1 MADSKELQNQLN
13 IQQQINKVLA
23 DRQKVLSSQASQ
35 ISSQTKMYIE
45 MCNAMN
51 CEDLEGV
58 SSRLDDIVSGLNS
71 ASDAAQQA
79 ADAQDEISRAAEEG
93 ADAAEKQ
100 GGAWSTVSGHINA
113 STGAAVGFG
122 SGAVK
127 AFKGAAVEAQMM
139 ASTVSSAASAL
150 ANVGASIIS
159 LPFKMLGGLTKM
171 ATAGGGGASA
181 WAQELEKVR
190 GEFGSLASG
199 EGKAVMDM
207 YDNMTASGNAL
218 SDTGISLT
226 QVFGAGSG
234 GMAAALA
241 FVGEMAK
248 EAGAQFHMLKD
259 SMAANA
265 SQLAVMNKGLGMTNA
280 ALVEMT
286 KKAQLAGKDVGAE
299 LHAITSMSLD
309 MADQFGVSA
318 KTIGT
323 NVSAMVEDVENFGN
337 MSKKQLVATATY
349 MAKLGLEAKD
359 LQGVIGKFDDFEGAA
374 DSVSQLNQA
383 FGIQLDTMEMMNA
396 ENPAERIDMMR
407 DAFHSAGKSVEDMTR
422 QEKAL
427 LAEQTGLSVSA
438 MENAFAAENQ
448 GVSYEDME
456 AAAGEAEEQ
465 QMTQE
470 EAMSKLAD
478 SIEKTFGSGSGTIDG
493 FFSALTQGFMKGLTQ
508 SEEFRA
514 VMKKIREAL
523 KVVYQFGKQLGKM
536 FSELMGDLGVW
547 EGLKDL
553 FDPKDLKNLLGINE
567 KGGLTGT
574 GLLGIFKK
582 FKDALSGKGTYSP
595 QQMADDMGK
604 EFGKFFSAKGPAF
617 SKLKDAFF
625 KGIQM
630 IGTVITGLIPW
641 VVQKMVDMLKGLADK
656 IRNPPDMGGD
666 GFLSSMIGMFEDMF
680 TKLVALAPQLLAAV
694 LDLISAVFE
703 KHGATIMKFGSIYL
717 GIIFTKMMIAAA
729 LSSLKGAIIG
739 KIAGLFSK
747 ALGGITKKVPQPD
760 PPPGAEKGGFLDGL
774 KSFVK
779 NISEL
784 SAKDILMAGAKLF
797 LLSLS
802 FIPALAALAGGLVL
816 VTMILSAVPFGQLIK
831 ALVGTVG
838 ALIAMKLMM
847 EITGTISGGTIGK
860 AMVGAVLGAAFL
872 AVGMV
877 AFALAMGLA
886 AMAVNAVGLGNMVKV
901 AIAMAF
907 TAMAAIALALMVI
920 PMALLVADGG
930 TTVGLAF
937 LGAILGAAFLAVGLF
952 GFAIAMGIAAGAV
965 NKVGLANFALVAAA
979 MVFTAIA
986 AVALTIAA
994 VALAAGLVLYPLGAL
1009 GAVASALMFLAM
1021 GAVMLPAMSAFYSAM
1036 SGIGF
1041 GEIAI
1046 ALGSAVLIALSMN
1059 LLALAL
1065 TVGIALFVLG
1075 AVGALAGALFLATLI
1090 PFAEGVSGLG
1100 DVVDAGKF
1108 AEVALAMVSMTGVA
1122 VAAALLGVALAYGI
1136 IPMLVGILGVPVA
1149 SAFIGTIAENFAPK
1163 MEELGKALP
1172 SDMGSIAKRFLLLGA
1187 VFLTTVVMAAAATGM
1202 VIFLLPWIKKM
1213 AMKGFKVTGEL
1224 MMSIVEH
1231 FGPAIE
1237 AIAGMK
1243 VADPAKVEAIV
1254 NAIAGIMEALGGATD
1269 VVAKIAL
1276 LDAFSSSSGNE
1287 GSLLEGAKDFMDSIF
1302 KGMTGLIKT
1311 LAKMVSKMKEGD
1323 IKKLESIGGVIGA
1336 IGKLMVALQPP
1347 PELFEMMS
1355 SMSGGTI
1362 GGLLGRSAGI
1372 DIKGI
1377 MGSYGEV
1384 IGDILAA
1391 VKDSIVGLIK
1401 DLLKIEIGK
1410 DPEAAK
1416 AKAEVIGLMVKAAV
1430 DMATGFGELAAGVM
1444 KMNEEQQPLFGS
1456 GPTVKETMTSYK
1468 DTLAMIFE
1476 AVGDGIPLIVTSLMA
1491 AADSIV
1497 GDPEVLKP
1505 KMELIVMAMN
1515 AVNSFASAIG
1525 AMSSQIP
1532 EPGWF
1537 ESSEDVL
1544 EEFMTTV
1551 DAIMGI
1557 AAEWIPVIVNSLM
1570 SANIDGSE
1578 AALTKMTVIAQA
1590 MDVISQFGDI
1600 LGEWTG
1606 WDAASIYDTYGPVL
1620 KGIAWLFG
1628 YESDG
1633 VGKTVPELL
1642 NTLGAIVV
1650 PGGLQ
1655 KKVTGLASA
1664 LEAIGGLANELIAL
1678 PDPSSALTNVMNT
1691 GLAVSWLTWMLKGI
1705 GEFKVPKGL
1714 TKKTEKIAAATAV
1727 VGDMMMNTVATL
1739 SVSETAI
1746 EVINTTSDVMV
1757 ALAEMFTRM
1766 GDFSFPDPGP
1776 MVQSIATGVMAMIPI
1791 MMSLKMLSGQV
1802 DEGMFETIGSLEE
1815 MFSPASDGFLGI
1827 FGGKPTL
1834 DGLFGTI
1841 EDMSFSPESVSKVM
1855 ALAAGTAAIVQTIV
1869 SMMGV
1874 AAMMEALGG
1883 DAIEGMVTS
1892 VVESID
1898 HLSAIGEAFASLPEI
1913 SLQTAVD
1920 NFVEAV
1926 ALETSQFTVNQGP
1939 LNIIINL
1946 EVSMDAQKV
1955 GKVLTNKSVM
1965 TTPLAT
1971 VEGG

>member
-1 MADSKELQNQLN
+1 MADSKELQNQLG

-23 DRQKVLSSQASQ
+23 DRQKVLASQASQ

-58 SSRLDDIVSGLNS
+58 SSRLDDIVAGLNS
-71 ASDAAQQA
+71 ASDAAQKA
-79 ADAQDEISRAAEEG
+79 AEGQDEMSRAAEEG
-93 ADAAEKQ
+93 GKAADKAS
-100 GGAWSTVSGHINA
+100 GAWSTISGHINA

-122 SGAVK
+122 TGAVK
-127 AFKGAAVEAQMM
+127 AFKGAAIEAQMM
-139 ASTVSSAASAL
+139 AGTMKSVASGLGSIAS
-150 ANVGASIIS
+150 SIIS
-159 LPFKMLGGLTKM
+159 MPFKMLGGLTSM

-181 WAQELEKVR
+181 WAQEIEKVR
-190 GEFGSLASG
+190 GQFGSLASG

-234 GMAAALA
+234 GQAAALA
-241 FVGEMAK
+241 FVAEMAS

-280 ALVEMT
+280 SLVELT

-359 LQGVIGKFDDFEGAA
+359 LQGVIGKFDDFESAA
-374 DSVSQLNQA
+374 GSVSQLNQA

-407 DAFHSAGKSVEDMTR
+407 DAFHDAGKSVEDMTR

-456 AAAGEAEEQ
+456 SAAGEAEEQ

-523 KVVYQFGKQLGKM
+523 KIVYQFGKQLGKM
-536 FSELMGDLGVW
+536 FSELMGEMGVW
-547 EGLKDL
+547 EGIKDL
-553 FDPKDLKNLLGINE
+553 FDPTDLKNLLGINE

-617 SKLKDAFF
+617 SKLKEAFF

-641 VVQKMVDMLKGLADK
+641 VVGKLIDMLKSLADN

-666 GFLSSMIGMFEDMF
+666 GFISNMIGMFEDMF

-694 LDLISAVFE
+694 LDLLSAVFE

-717 GIIFTKMMIAAA
+717 GIIFTKMMISAAI
-729 LSSLKGAIIG
+729 SSLKGAIIG
-739 KIAGLFSK
+739 KISSLFSK
-747 ALGGITKKVPQPD
+747 GVGDATKKIKQPD
-760 PPPGAEKGGFLDGL
+760 PPPGSEKGGFIDGL
-774 KSFVK
+774 KAFVK
-779 NISEL
+779 NIGEL
-784 SAKDILMAGAKLF
+784 SVKDILMAGAKLA
-797 LLSLS
+797 LLALS
-802 FIPALAALAGGLVL
+802 FIPALVLLAAGLVL
-816 VTMILSAVPFGQLIK
+816 VTMVLGSVPFGQLIK
-831 ALVGTVG
+831 ALVSVVG
-838 ALIAMKLMM
+838 ALFAMKLMM
-847 EITGTISGGTIGK
+847 EISGTISAGTIGK
-860 AMVGAVLGAAFL
+860 AIVGAVLGAAFL
-872 AVGMV
+872 AIGMV

-886 AMAVNAVGLGNMVKV
+886 AMAVNAVGLGNIAKV
-901 AIAMAF
+901 AVAMAF

-952 GFAIAMGIAAGAV
+952 AFAIAMGIAAGAV
-965 NKVGLANFALVAAA
+965 NKVGLGNFMLVAAA

-994 VALAAGLVLYPLGAL
+994 AALALGIVLYPLGAI
-1009 GAVASALMFLAM
+1009 GALASALMFLAM
-1021 GAVMLPAMSAFYSAM
+1021 GTVMLPAMGMFYNAM
-1036 SGIGF
+1036 KGIGF
-1041 GEIAI
+1041 AEIAI

-1059 LLALAL
+1059 LLAAAL
-1065 TVGIALFVLG
+1065 TIGIALFVLG
-1075 AVGALAGALFLATLI
+1075 AVGALAGALFLYALV
-1090 PFAEGVSGLG
+1090 PFAEGISTIGETVDSG
-1100 DVVDAGKF
+1100 VF
-1108 AEVALAMVSMTGVA
+1108 AEVSLAMVSMTGVA
-1122 VAAALLGVALAYGI
+1122 LAAGLLGAALALGI
-1136 IPMLVGILGVPVA
+1136 IPMAAGTLGIPVA
-1149 SAFIGTIAENFAPK
+1149 SMFISVIAATFAPM

-1172 SDMGSIAKRFLLLGA
+1172 SDMNSIAKRFGMLGA
-1187 VFLTTVVMAAAATGM
+1187 VFLATVVMAVAATGM

-1213 AMKGFKVTGEL
+1213 AMSGFKITGEL
-1224 MMSIVEH
+1224 MMSIVTH

-1243 VADPAKVEAIV
+1243 VADPAKIEAIV
-1254 NAIAGIMEALGGATD
+1254 NAIAGIMEAMGGSID

-1287 GSLLEGAKDFMDSIF
+1287 GSLLEGAKGFMDSIF
-1302 KGMTGLIKT
+1302 KGMTGLIVV

-1323 IKKLESIGGVIGA
+1323 IKKLEAIGGVIGA
-1336 IGKLMVALQPP
+1336 IGQLMVALQPP
-1347 PELFEMMS
+1347 PALFEMMS

-1362 GGLLGRSAGI
+1362 GGLLGKSAGV

-1384 IGDILAA
+1384 IGDILSA
-1391 VKDSIVGLIK
+1391 VKDNIVGLIT
-1401 DLLKIEIGK
+1401 DLLKIDIG
-1410 DPEAAK
+1410 DNPDEAK
-1416 AKAEVIGLMVKAAV
+1416 AKAEVIGMMVKAAV

-1444 KMNEEQQPLFGS
+1444 KMNEEQQPLMGS
-1456 GPTVKETMTSYK
+1456 GPSVADTMGQYKETLK
-1468 DTLAMIFE
+1468 MIFE

-1491 AADSIV
+1491 AADSIT

-1537 ESSEDVL
+1537 DSSEDML
-1544 EEFMTTV
+1544 EEFMETV

-1557 AAEWIPVIVNSLM
+1557 AAEWIPIIVNSLM
-1570 SANIDGSE
+1570 SAAIDGSP
-1578 AALTKMTVIAQA
+1578 AALTKMEVIAAA
-1590 MDVISQFGDI
+1590 MDVISQFGDV
-1600 LGEWTG
+1600 LGDWTG
-1606 WDAASIYDTYGPVL
+1606 WDAASIYNTYGPVL
-1620 KGIAWLFG
+1620 QGLAWLFG
-1628 YESDG
+1628 WQSDG
-1633 VGKTVPELL
+1633 TGKTVPELL
-1642 NTLGAIVV
+1642 NTIGAIQVSGNV
-1650 PGGLQ
+1650 E
-1655 KKVTGLASA
+1655 KKVKGLTMAMEGINTLGEQLVSIPDPASA
-1664 LEAIGGLANELIAL
+1664 SINIQNMAI
-1678 PDPSSALTNVMNT
+1678 
-1691 GLAVSWLTWMLKGI
+1691 AVSWLTWMLTQVGQFTI
-1705 GEFKVPKGL
+1705 PKGL
-1714 TKKTEKIAAATAV
+1714 TKKTEQISEATSV
-1727 VGDMMMNTVATL
+1727 VGDMMMGTISTL
-1739 SVSETAI
+1739 SVSESAI
-1746 EVINTTSDVMV
+1746 EVIQTTTDVMV
-1757 ALAEMFTRM
+1757 KLAEMFTRL
-1766 GDFSFPDPGP
+1766 GEFSFPDPGAI
-1776 MVQSIATGVMAMIPI
+1776 VQSIASGVMAMIPI
-1791 MMSLKMLSGQV
+1791 LMTLRMLEGQV
-1802 DEGMFETIGSLEE
+1802 DESIFGTIGSLEE
-1815 MFSPASDGFLGI
+1815 MFSPASDGFLGL

-1841 EDMSFSPESVSKVM
+1841 GDMTFSPESVSKVM
-1855 ALAAGTAAIVQTIV
+1855 AIAAGTSAIVQTIV
-1869 SMMGV
+1869 SMMGA
-1874 AAMMEALGG
+1874 AAMMESIGTE
-1883 DAIEGMVTS
+1883 AIEGMVTS

-1898 HLSAIGEAFASLPEI
+1898 HLAAIGEAFASLPEI

-1920 NFVEAV
+1920 NFAEAI
-1926 ALETSQFTVNQGP
+1926 ALETSQFTVTQGP